1 MPARPLSPKD
11 VVSAVFPDHSPGG
24 HEQQGRRP
32 AVVVGTPDASGPV
45 RFSMIV
51 LVPLTRDLGQDWALA
66 NPDLYPRLPA
76 GAGNLPEDSV
86 CLLDQVRAVDARRL
100 KGHRGRLAEAQ
111 YRPVRNGLARLFG
124 TAPSGVAGPPGG
136 STGGTRAPGG
146 AP

>member
-11 VVSAVFPDHSPGG
+11 IVSAVFPDHSPGG

-32 AVVVGTPDASGPV
+32 AVVVGTPDALGPV
-45 RFSMIV
+45 RFSMVV
-51 LVPLTRDLGQDWALA
+51 LVPLTRDRGQDWALA

-86 CLLDQVRAVDARRL
+86 CLLDQVRAVDAGRL
-100 KGHRGRLAEAQ
+100 KGHRGRLTEAQ
-111 YRPVRNGLARLFG
+111 YRPLLNGLARLFG
-124 TAPSGVAGPPGG
+124 TATSGIAAPSGLPPGG
-136 STGGTRAPGG
+136 PGAGG